1 LKDSYDRE
9 VNLDKEP
16 ERIVSV
22 APNITEIIFA
32 LGKQDKLVGRTDFCD
47 YPEEAKNIESIG
59 NIDQP
64 NVEKI
69 VELQPDVVIASSI
82 FTKEMLQK
90 LEEANIKVAIFRP
103 RRTLKVS
110 TT

>member
-1 LKDSYDRE
+1 
-9 VNLDKEP
+9 
-16 ERIVSV
+16 
-22 APNITEIIFA
+22 

-90 LEEANIKVAIFRP
+90 LEEANIKVAIFQAEKDFEGVYNMIEKIGLLLNARK
-103 RRTLKVS
+103 RQRML
-110 TT
+110 